1 MNVKT
6 RMCGTRLRQQVL
18 PTGFTLL
25 ELLAVMTIIAI
36 LFALLLPA
44 TRSSREA
51 ARRMSCGNNLK
62 QVGLALHNYHAAY
75 QQLPAAMGGTGFGS
89 TLLTGNA
96 NRLSGLVALLPF
108 VERAERQPLWEQIAT
123 PMELNGVVYP
133 AMGPTPWTSGYT
145 PWKTQIDTLLCPS
158 SVGDDTGFGTTNYTF
173 CIGDMAREIH
183 EPTVKRGMFACRTT
197 TCFKDVVDGLANTVA
212 MCEIGAAQNSA
223 VYGQFATLQ
232 PLTILDNPS
241 LIRDLCD
248 PKRPRFYL
256 SNLKLGNPGR
266 GGRWADG
273 AAGYSLVNTILP
285 PNSPSCSING
295 TECVD
300 GLYSA
305 GSPHQ
310 GGCHVLMADGVVKFI
325 TDSIDAGNQSQPTLT
340 VEEMEKSEVPSP
352 FGLWGAMGTAF
363 SKEDVKVEY

>member
-1 MNVKT
+1 MNIET
-6 RMCGTRLRQQVL
+6 RMCRTRPCQQLL
-18 PTGFTLL
+18 PTGFTRV
-25 ELLAVMTIIAI
+25 ELLAVVIIIAI
-36 LFALLLPA
+36 LLALLLPP
-44 TRSSREA
+44 TRGSRDVV
-51 ARRMSCGNNLK
+51 RRMACGNNIK

-75 QQLPAAMGGTGFGS
+75 NQLPAAMGGTGFGT

-108 VERAERQPLWEQIAT
+108 VEQQHLWEQISIPT
-123 PMELNGVVYP
+123 KFNGWLYP

-158 SVGDDTGFGTTNYTF
+158 SYGDDTGLGTTNYTF

-197 TCFKDVVDGLANTVA
+197 TCFEDVVDGLANTVA
-212 MCEIGAAQNSA
+212 MCEIGPAQNSS
-223 VYGQFATLQ
+223 VNGQFATLQ

-248 PKRPRFYL
+248 PKKPDLYL

-295 TECVD
+295 TESVD

-310 GGCHVLMADGVVKFI
+310 GGCHVLMADGAVRFI

-340 VEEMEKSEVPSP
+340 VEEMAKSEMPSP
-352 FGLWGAMGTAF
+352 FGLWGAMGTAS
-363 SKEDVKVEY
+363 SKEAVKDEY